1 MTPAANDRPGALRR
15 LKWRLRGWP
24 RALPLDL
31 ALAWR
36 IEGDLLRRSVADEAA
51 RRLLESDAPAPA
63 AWKTG
68 VYVLLFVPGVLVG
81 PIGAIT
87 SGVVSLG
94 VIVLMFLAQ
103 LAAVALLLN
112 RVGDPT
118 FRAGLRRQGIDCCVR
133 CGHLMQTDRPD
144 ASCPECGFSHEHLPL
159 GWGPSSR
166 SEAAAAAAAGTR
178 PPEA

>member
-1 MTPAANDRPGALRR
+1 MTPAAGDRPGALRR

-51 RRLLESDAPAPA
+51 RRLLESDVPAPA
-63 AWKTG
+63 AWKLS

-87 SGVVSLG
+87 SGVVSLA
-94 VIVLMFLAQ
+94 VIVVMFLAQ

-133 CGHLMQTDRPD
+133 CGHLMQTDRPN

-159 GWGPSSR
+159 GWEPSPP
-166 SEAAAAAAAGTR
+166 AAAAS

>member
-1 MTPAANDRPGALRR
+1 MTPAPNDRPNVVRR
-15 LKWRLRGWP
+15 LRWRLRGWP
-24 RALPLDL
+24 RALPLDPTL
-31 ALAWR
+31 ARR
-36 IEGDLLRRSVADEAA
+36 IAGDLLRRSVADEAA
-51 RRLLESDAPAPA
+51 RRLLESDVPASA
-63 AWKTG
+63 AWKNG

-87 SGVVSLG
+87 SGVVSLA
-94 VIVLMFLAQ
+94 VIVVMFLAQ

-159 GWGPSSR
+159 GWEPSPP
-166 SEAAAAAAAGTR
+166 AAAAS

>member
-1 MTPAANDRPGALRR
+1 
-15 LKWRLRGWP
+15 
-24 RALPLDL
+24 
-31 ALAWR
+31 
-36 IEGDLLRRSVADEAA
+36 
-51 RRLLESDAPAPA
+51 
-63 AWKTG
+63 
-68 VYVLLFVPGVLVG
+68 VLLFVPGVLVG

-87 SGVVSLG
+87 SGVVSLA
-94 VIVLMFLAQ
+94 VIVVMFLAQ

-133 CGHLMQTDRPD
+133 CGHLMQTDRPN

-159 GWGPSSR
+159 GWEPSPP
-166 SEAAAAAAAGTR
+166 AAAAS